1 MSIKSNL
8 IDISVAYVD
17 CIDMMGRYVDI
28 FAKFRQIV
36 SICRSERQV
45 RVSRSHFWDI
55 VTVKYHGF
63 ILDERRLGGIVMN
76 RLRYSM
82 PMLVAAFALAACGG
96 SSGGSAAPPSGGP
109 PPSGDPPATTPAITT
124 EQVFT
129 QLPTF
134 NQPTALLQAPGDS
147 TRWFVLEKGGVVR
160 VFANDANVMSSSV
173 FLDLSGVVNSAG
185 EGGLLGMAF
194 HPSFPATPEVFVSYT
209 RTGAGTPLVSYV
221 SRLYS
226 MDGGLT
232 ADPAVEDIILTLAQ
246 EQTNHNGGD
255 LHFGPDGNLYIGF
268 GDSGGGGDPRDY
280 GQNTSILH
288 GSMVRVHVD
297 GNTPYEIP
305 VGNPFAGSA
314 ICTQGVG
321 AAPCPEIYAW
331 GLRNPWRFS
340 FDWATGK
347 LWVGDVGQNDWE
359 EIDVIE
365 AGLNYGWNVREG
377 AHCYPAGSS
386 CDATG
391 LTDPVTEYGRG
402 LGVSVTGG
410 YVYRGSAIPDL
421 VGWYVFGDFG
431 SGRVFA
437 IPEDSVAGTVAEV
450 LLDTNISIVAFGE
463 AVSGEL
469 YLIDYGV
476 GTIHEVQAAP

>member
-1 MSIKSNL
+1 MIRL
-8 IDISVAYVD
+8 
-17 CIDMMGRYVDI
+17 
-28 FAKFRQIV
+28 
-36 SICRSERQV
+36 
-45 RVSRSHFWDI
+45 
-55 VTVKYHGF
+55 KYS
-63 ILDERRLGGIVMN
+63 LPL
-76 RLRYSM
+76 
-82 PMLVAAFALAACGG
+82 LVAASALTSCGG
-96 SSGGSAAPPSGGP
+96 SGGSAAPPAVDP
-109 PPSGDPPATTPAITT
+109 PPSGDPPAGTPAITT
-124 EQVFT
+124 DQVFT

-147 TRWFVLEKGGVVR
+147 TRWFVLEKSGVVR
-160 VFANDANVMSSSV
+160 VFANDESVASSSV

-209 RTGAGTPLVSYV
+209 RTGSGTPLVSYL
-221 SRLYS
+221 SRFYS

-255 LHFGPDGNLYIGF
+255 VHFGPDGYLYVGF

-280 GQNTSILH
+280 AQNTSILH
-288 GSMVRVHVD
+288 GSMVRVDVD

-305 VGNPFAGSA
+305 AGNPFEGSA
-314 ICTQGVG
+314 MCVLGVG

-340 FDWATGK
+340 FDSATGK
-347 LWVGDVGQNDWE
+347 LWVGDVGQGAWE
-359 EIDVIE
+359 EIDVVE
-365 AGLNYGWNVREG
+365 AGLNYGWNIREG
-377 AHCYPAGSS
+377 AHCYPPGLG
-386 CDATG
+386 CDETG
-391 LTDPVTEYGRG
+391 LTDPVTEYGRS

-410 YVYRGSAIPDL
+410 YVYRGSAVPDL

-431 SGRVFA
+431 SGRIFA
-437 IPEDSVAGTVAEV
+437 IPEDSVAGTVAQV

-463 AVSGEL
+463 AVGGEL
-469 YLIDYGV
+469 YLVDFGV